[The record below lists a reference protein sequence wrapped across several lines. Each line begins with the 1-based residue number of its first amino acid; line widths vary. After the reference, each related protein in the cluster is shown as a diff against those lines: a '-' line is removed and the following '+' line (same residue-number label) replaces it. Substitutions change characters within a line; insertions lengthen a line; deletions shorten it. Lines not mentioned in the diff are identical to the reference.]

1 MYMYYCV
8 SVSKHL
14 KLIAVSSVFSF
25 ASDQLNHSDCMV
37 CPNPVDVNTWAMFGN
52 TTFYEYDVRKLVL
65 QNLFNRVCLSFK
77 LVLDHILWFLQDME
91 GKWESRDLRTI
102 DAETEMEL
110 VHAGM
115 SQMMH
120 QHLSNLYTNPGE
132 GICMFAS
139 KYREEEMSRI
149 ERMPMEDVNIGD
161 ELEQK
166 IQEVMMQ
173 MKTSMI
179 MENLMQPLQMM
190 ADEENDPVN
199 KSLISGSV
207 MGLSMVQGVHM
218 MMMKSQVT
226 GERFP
231 SNTTRLMLGQ
241 MLKGLAQIH
250 HMAQTH
256 PMMASMYGLQV
267 LSYAQALRIVTQAMQ
282 EYRLLPEKAIHMLM
296 RISGN
301 MMNRI
306 MHSMSNG
313 TGSNSWEM
321 PSMTCPFGQ
330 QIDMVS
336 KALLTLSNGWD
347 GMAESNRPAMTEPTM
362 ATAMCHANIL
372 RVFMHKGGY
381 KLIRKAHLK
390 RFLMENGMKQGTL
403 LNIISG
409 IQRTKPFILSLS
421 LLVFIE
427 KYMYIQI
434 SRLIG
439 EVNNYSRV
447 EKIVRSYT
455 GNSA

>member
-1 MYMYYCV
+1 M
-8 SVSKHL
+8 
-14 KLIAVSSVFSF
+14 
-25 ASDQLNHSDCMV
+25 D
-37 CPNPVDVNTWAMFGN
+37 PV
-52 TTFYEYDVRKLVL
+52 
-65 QNLFNRVCLSFK
+65 
-77 LVLDHILWFLQDME
+77 LWLLQDME

-132 GICMFAS
+132 GICMFAA
-139 KYREEEMSRI
+139 KYRAEEMSRI
-149 ERMPMEDVNIGD
+149 ERMPMDDVKIGD

-179 MENLMQPLQMM
+179 MDNLMQPLQMM

-241 MLKGLAQIH
+241 MLRGLAQVH
-250 HMAQTH
+250 HMVQTH
-256 PMMASMYGLQV
+256 PLMAGMYGPQV
-267 LSYAQALRIVTQAMQ
+267 LSYAQALRIVTHAMQ
-282 EYRLLPEKAIHMLM
+282 EYRLLPEKVIHMLM
-296 RISGN
+296 RVSGN

-306 MHSMSNG
+306 MHSKSNG

-321 PSMTCPFGQ
+321 PSMVCPFGQ

-390 RFLMENGMKQGTL
+390 RFLMESGMKQGTP
-403 LNIISG
+403 LNIITG

-427 KYMYIQI
+427 KYMYIQF

-447 EKIVRSYT
+447 EKIVRGYT